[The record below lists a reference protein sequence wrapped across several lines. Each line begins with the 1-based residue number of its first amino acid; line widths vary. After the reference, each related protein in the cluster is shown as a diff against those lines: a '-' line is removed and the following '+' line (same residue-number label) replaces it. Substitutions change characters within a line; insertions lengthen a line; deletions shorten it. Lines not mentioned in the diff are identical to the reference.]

1 MTRPHLELADVFK
14 SFDADTQTL
23 SCQQRRVIRDI
34 IQCRTAALGGHVE
47 QCTKCGHQQMAYNSC
62 RNRHCPKCRA
72 AARKEW
78 MQERAAELL
87 PVQYFHVVFT
97 LPEQLSGLA
106 LQNKRVIY
114 GLLFRAA
121 SQTLLQIAADP
132 KRLGAAIGFLAVL
145 HTWGQTLQHHP
156 HLHCVIPGGG
166 LSPDRSRW
174 VSCRKGF
181 FLPVKVLS
189 RLFRGK
195 FVAYLRAAN
204 EQGRLAFHGQ
214 SKHLAEGDQFA
225 SLLKEVS
232 KLEWVVYAKPPFGG
246 PLQVLKYL
254 ARYTHRVAISNQRLV
269 GLSEGQ
275 VTFRWKDYADG
286 NAVKEM
292 TLDVRE
298 FTRRFLLHILPR
310 GFVRIRHYG
319 FLANRCRSERLDCC
333 RRLLAESAN
342 QAASLE
348 PANIT
353 PDQHDS
359 DRESELCPV
368 CREGRMKILKML
380 EPEAIPLSA
389 NFILAV
395 NVDTS

>member
-1 MTRPHLELADVFK
+1 
-14 SFDADTQTL
+14 
-23 SCQQRRVIRDI
+23 
-34 IQCRTAALGGHVE
+34 
-47 QCTKCGHQQMAYNSC
+47 
-62 RNRHCPKCRA
+62 
-72 AARKEW
+72 

-87 PVQYFHVVFT
+87 PVEYFHVVFT
-97 LPEQLSGLA
+97 LPEQLSALA

-114 GLLFRAA
+114 GLLFKAA
-121 SQTLLQIAADP
+121 SQTLLEIAADP
-132 KRLGAAIGFLAVL
+132 KHLGGVIGFLAVL

-156 HLHCVIPGGG
+156 HVHCVIPGGG
-166 LSPDRSRW
+166 LSPDRLRW

-195 FVAYLRAAN
+195 FVAYLKAAN
-204 EQGRLAFHGQ
+204 EQGLIFHRQ
-214 SKHLAEGDQFA
+214 SKRLAEGDHFA
-225 SLLKEVS
+225 SLLKKVS

-269 GLSEGQ
+269 ALSEGQ

-298 FTRRFLLHILPR
+298 FTRRFLLHVLPG

-333 RRLLAESAN
+333 RKLLEHNAN
-342 QAASLE
+342 QAALLE

-353 PDQHDS
+353 PDQCEADH
-359 DRESELCPV
+359 ESGLCPV
-368 CREGRMKILKML
+368 CRKGRMKFLKMVA
-380 EPEAIPLSA
+380 PEAIALTEYFRRAGNADS
-389 NFILAV
+389 
-395 NVDTS
+395 S